1 MRRLTGYYERRR
13 KGAGTLLD
21 VPLENRNHIL
31 RQKSLLVG
39 CGEGYQQECGQAYSP
54 VAEWMKWVDLVLEDE
69 GQQFGNME
77 EAASIART
85 PPTCLEV
92 WSGDHRQTPGIA
104 ENSGSESLPT
114 QEEPNTVHPT
124 PWVG

>member
-39 CGEGYQQECGQAYSP
+39 CGEGYQQECGQANSP
-54 VAEWMKWVDLVLEDE
+54 VAEWMKRVDVVLENE
-69 GQQFGNME
+69 GKHCGNME

-85 PPTCLEV
+85 PPTCSEI
-92 WSGDHRQTPGIA
+92 WSGDHHSEDPG
-104 ENSGSESLPT
+104 SF
-114 QEEPNTVHPT
+114 
-124 PWVG
+124 